1 MSASWSS
8 LEQMFRATEAV
19 EASAV
24 LTRAGTVS
32 EWDTRLERLS
42 GWPATHAVGRPL
54 AELLVALEPTELPDV
69 KILSPGMS
77 WSGLVG
83 LIGSGTCSRL
93 PLLGELRVL
102 GREQG
107 VRLSLRRLPTAVRGD
122 DPQVPVPLGN
132 DSREDAQRLA
142 FVAEHFPGFIYTV
155 DRDLVF
161 TSSIGA
167 GLELLNLKQ
176 NQVVGVKL
184 TELWGTSDPSYEPLA
199 CHLRALAG
207 MTQIYQDVCVGRSLE
222 YRLRPLRDADGNV
235 VGVLSVAFDVTER
248 EQAKEQQ
255 AKLTAQ
261 LRHAQKMEAIGRLA
275 GGVAHDF
282 NNLLT
287 CIMGN
292 LTLAESLAGGESPRL
307 SHYLAGAS
315 TAAESAATLTRQ
327 LLAFSRKQVIEP
339 RAINLSAL
347 IARVEGMLERL
358 IGESITL
365 KTCFAPDL
373 GYVLADPG
381 QLEQVLVNLVVNARD
396 AITGHGEILVETQN
410 LDVAQP
416 GSGYPNTLPLGQYV
430 VLRVRD
436 TGRGMSDLVRSK
448 LFEPFF
454 TTKEIG
460 AGTGLGLA
468 TVYGAVEQNGGTISV
483 DSKLGEGSTFSIY
496 LPRLQ
501 AEPSFASEAP
511 SMPAS
516 SQSRGGNESILL
528 VEDEPLV
535 LELAHCTLEQLG
547 YQVVSCAGADEAL
560 RKCGECQ
567 QAFDLLVTDV
577 VMPRMNGKELASRVR
592 TLRPG
597 IAVLFSSGYSED
609 IIARQGVLE
618 TGLHFIGKPYRPGE
632 LAAKVRSI
640 LDQRVRERGPVR
652 RSSA

>member
-1 MSASWSS
+1 
-8 LEQMFRATEAV
+8 MFRPTEAV
-19 EASAV
+19 EASAL

-32 EWDTRLERLS
+32 EWDARLEYLS
-42 GWPATHAVGRPL
+42 GWPATHAVGRSL
-54 AELLVALEPTELPDV
+54 AELLVALEPSELPDV

-83 LIGSGTCSRL
+83 LIGSGARARL

-102 GREQG
+102 GREQA
-107 VRLSLRRLPTAVRGD
+107 VRLTLRRLPTAVRGE
-122 DPQVPVPLGN
+122 DPQVPVPLGS

-142 FVAEHFPGFIYTV
+142 FLAEHLPGFIYTV
-155 DRDLVF
+155 DRDLAF

-167 GLELLNLKQ
+167 GLELLNLKP
-176 NQVVGVKL
+176 NQVVGLKL

-207 MTQIYQDVCVGRSLE
+207 MTQTYQDVCVGRSLE

-235 VGVLSVAFDVTER
+235 VGVVSVAFDVTER
-248 EQAKEQQ
+248 EHAKEQQ

-292 LTLAESLAGGESPRL
+292 LTLAESLAGGDSSRL

-339 RAINLSAL
+339 RPINLSAL

-365 KTCFAPDL
+365 TTRFGADL
-373 GYVLADPG
+373 GYVQADPG

-416 GSGYPNTLPLGQYV
+416 GTGYPSTLALGRYV
-430 VLRVRD
+430 VLHVRD
-436 TGRGMSDLVRSK
+436 TGRGMSELVRSK

-468 TVYGAVEQNGGTISV
+468 TVYGAVQQNGGTISV
-483 DSKLGEGSTFSIY
+483 DSKLGGGSTFSIY
-496 LPRLQ
+496 LPRLES
-501 AEPSFASEAP
+501 EPSVAASEAP

-516 SQSRGGNESILL
+516 SPSRGGNETILL

-567 QAFDLLVTDV
+567 QPFDLLVTDV

-640 LDQRVRERGPVR
+640 LDQRVRQHGPVR
-652 RSSA
+652 QSSA

>member
-1 MSASWSS
+1 MYRPAQVVDGSALLSCSGTVAEWDAG
-8 LEQMFRATEAV
+8 LEQ
-19 EASAV
+19 
-24 LTRAGTVS
+24 
-32 EWDTRLERLS
+32 LS
-42 GWPATHAVGRPL
+42 GWPATHAVGKPL
-54 AELLVALEPTELPDV
+54 TELLVALEPTELPDV
-69 KILSPGMS
+69 KILSAGMS
-77 WSGLVG
+77 WSGLIG
-83 LIGSGTCSRL
+83 LIGPGTRSRM
-93 PLLGELRVL
+93 PMFGELRGL
-102 GREQG
+102 GRDAG
-107 VRLSLRRLPTAVRGD
+107 VRLSLQSLPAAVRGN
-122 DPQVPVPLGN
+122 DPQIRVPFGN
-132 DSREDAQRLA
+132 DEREDAQRLA
-142 FVAEHFPGFIYTV
+142 FLAEHLPGFVYTV

-167 GLELLNLKQ
+167 GLKLLNLEQ
-176 NQVVGVKL
+176 NQIVGVKL

-207 MTQIYQDVCVGRSLE
+207 MTQTYQDVCVGRSLE
-222 YRLRPLRDADGNV
+222 YRLRPLRDGQGNI
-235 VGVLSVAFDVTER
+235 VGVVSVAFDVTER
-248 EQAKEQQ
+248 EHAKEEQ

-292 LTLAESLAGGESPRL
+292 LTLAESLVRTDSPRL
-307 SHYLAGAS
+307 THYLAGAS

-339 RAINLSAL
+339 RPLNLSAL

-365 KTCFAPDL
+365 KTRFAPDL
-373 GYVLADPG
+373 GYVQADPG
-381 QLEQVLVNLVVNARD
+381 QLEQILINLVVNARD

-410 LDVAQP
+410 LDVEQP
-416 GSGYPNTLPLGQYV
+416 GAGYPSTLALGQYV
-430 VLRVRD
+430 VLHVRD

-468 TVYGAVEQNGGTISV
+468 TVYGAVQQNGGTISV
-483 DSKLGEGSTFSIY
+483 SSKLGEGSTFSIY
-496 LPRLQ
+496 LPRLES
-501 AEPSFASEAP
+501 EPSVASEAP
-511 SMPAS
+511 SVPAS
-516 SQSRGGNESILL
+516 SLSRGGNETILL

-535 LELAHCTLEQLG
+535 LDLAHCTLEQLG
-547 YQVVSCAGADEAL
+547 YQVVPCAGADEAL

-567 QAFDLLVTDV
+567 QPFDLLVTDV
-577 VMPRMNGKELASRVR
+577 VMPRMNGKELAARVR

-597 IAVLFSSGYSED
+597 IAVLFSSGYGED

-632 LAAKVRSI
+632 LAAKVRGI
-640 LDQRVRERGPVR
+640 LDQRMRQPGPAREH
-652 RSSA
+652 SA